1 MTPTHLHEHVDAA
14 AFRAAMRNFTTGVTV
29 VTTAGEGHPSGM
41 TANAF
46 ATVSLAPPLVLVCL
60 TATSSTLREIARNGL
75 FAVNVLSAGQE
86 ALSRRFASPAR
97 ARGHAAFAD
106 IPHRAAVTGAPII
119 DGAACWLD
127 CRVTDLHLAGD
138 HVIAIGEVLAV
149 EGEAARDPLVFHAGR
164 YRAVCDALP
173 CGEAPSVVPANPRK
187 EVTRHE
193 DVLCA
198 PARDGEDHRR
208 AVRRDLHDPP
218 DPPRPADPVAPSV
231 TPTP

>member
-46 ATVSLAPPLVLVCL
+46 ATVSLVPALVLVCL
-60 TATSSTLREIARNGL
+60 SATSSTLREIARHGL

-86 ALSRRFASPAR
+86 ALSRRFASPGR
-97 ARGHAAFAD
+97 ERGQAAFAD
-106 IPHRAAVTGAPII
+106 IPHRTAVTGAPII

-138 HVIAIGEVLAV
+138 HVIAIGE
-149 EGEAARDPLVFHAGR
+149 R
-164 YRAVCDALP
+164 
-173 CGEAPSVVPANPRK
+173 PR
-187 EVTRHE
+187 RR
-193 DVLCA
+193 L
-198 PARDGEDHRR
+198 RR
-208 AVRRDLHDPP
+208 ARPRSPRLPRRPL
-218 DPPRPADPVAPSV
+218 PRRL
-231 TPTP
+231 